1 MGSISKRC
9 LRFCAALLAAWLGLR
24 LVLPLMYPFLLG
36 ALLALGAEGAADFLE
51 RKLRLPRFLAA
62 GLAVGALVA
71 GLGGLLLLLAA
82 LAVSQLGGVCEG
94 LPSIAATVRSGLA
107 LLENRLLSLGSSL
120 PGYRQAIT
128 GLFSDGEELITR
140 VGRLVLGRAGAI
152 LTRLPGQTLSLGTA
166 LLSGFMICAK
176 LPSIRTRLRARR
188 ADPRLEALQ
197 KALGKLKNTGKLYLC
212 SQLKL
217 MGVTF
222 CLLFAGFSLLR
233 VGYPLLIALLV
244 TLVDALPVLGTGSVL
259 IPWAL
264 VCFLEGSAARALGLL
279 GLYATAALTRS
290 VLEPKLVGS
299 HLGLDPLVTL
309 MAMYCGLRLWGL
321 GGMLL
326 LPMLAAAVFTSPLLG
341 EGGTPQA

>member
-1 MGSISKRC
+1 MGSTSKHC

-36 ALLALGAEGAADFLE
+36 TLLALGAERAADFLE
-51 RKLRLPRFLAA
+51 RRLRLPRFLAA

-82 LAVSQLGGVCEG
+82 LAVSQLGGLCEA

-107 LLENRLLSLGSSL
+107 LLENRLLSLGSGL

-128 GLFSDGEELITR
+128 GLFSDGEELITK

-176 LPSIRTRLRARR
+176 LPNIRTRLRVRR

-341 EGGTPQA
+341 DGGTP

>member
-1 MGSISKRC
+1 MGSTSKRC

-51 RKLRLPRFLAA
+51 RRLRLPRFLAA

-71 GLGGLLLLLAA
+71 GLGGLVLLLAA
-82 LAVSQLGGVCEG
+82 LAVSQLGGLCEA

-107 LLENRLLSLGSSL
+107 LLENRLLALGSGL

-152 LTRLPGQTLSLGTA
+152 LTRLPGRTLSLGTA

-244 TLVDALPVLGTGSVL
+244 TLVDALPVLGTGSIL

-341 EGGTPQA
+341 DGGTP

>member
-1 MGSISKRC
+1 MGSTSKRC

-36 ALLALGAEGAADFLE
+36 ALLALGAERAADFLE
-51 RKLRLPRFLAA
+51 RRLRLPRFLAA

-71 GLGGLLLLLAA
+71 GLGGLMLLLAA
-82 LAVSQLGGVCEG
+82 LAVSQLGGLCQA

-107 LLENRLLSLGSSL
+107 LLENRLLSLGSGL
-120 PGYRQAIT
+120 PGYRQAIA

-341 EGGTPQA
+341 EGDTP

>member
-1 MGSISKRC
+1 MGSTSKRC

-36 ALLALGAEGAADFLE
+36 TLLALGAERAADFLE
-51 RKLRLPRFLAA
+51 RRLRLPRFLAA

-71 GLGGLLLLLAA
+71 GLGLLLLLLAA
-82 LAVSQLGGVCEG
+82 LAVSQLGGLCEA

-107 LLENRLLSLGSSL
+107 LLENRLLSLGSGL

-197 KALGKLKNTGKLYLC
+197 KVLGKLKNTGKLYLC

-341 EGGTPQA
+341 DGGAP

>member
-1 MGSISKRC
+1 MGSTSKRC

-51 RKLRLPRFLAA
+51 RRLRLPRFLAA

-71 GLGGLLLLLAA
+71 GLGGLVLLLAA
-82 LAVSQLGGVCEG
+82 LAVSQLGGLCQA

-107 LLENRLLSLGSSL
+107 LLENRLLSLGSGL

-128 GLFSDGEELITR
+128 GLFSDGEELITK

-188 ADPRLEALQ
+188 ADPRLETLQ

-326 LPMLAAAVFTSPLLG
+326 LPMLAAAVFASPLLG
-341 EGGTPQA
+341 DGGTP

>member
-1 MGSISKRC
+1 MGSSSKRC

-36 ALLALGAEGAADFLE
+36 ALLALGAERAADFLE
-51 RKLRLPRFLAA
+51 RRLRLPRFLAA

-82 LAVSQLGGVCEG
+82 LAVSQLGGLCEA

-107 LLENRLLSLGSSL
+107 LLENRLLSLGSGL

-128 GLFSDGEELITR
+128 GLFSDGEELVTK
-140 VGRLVLGRAGAI
+140 VGRLVLGWAGAI

-176 LPSIRTRLRARR
+176 LPRIRTRLRSRR
-188 ADPRLEALQ
+188 ADPRLETLQ

-341 EGGTPQA
+341 EGDTP

>member
-1 MGSISKRC
+1 MGSTSKRC

-36 ALLALGAEGAADFLE
+36 TLLALGAEGAADFWE
-51 RKLRLPRFLAA
+51 RRLRLPRFLAA
-62 GLAVGALVA
+62 GLAVGGLVA
-71 GLGGLLLLLAA
+71 GLGGLMLLLAA
-82 LAVSQLGGVCEG
+82 LAVSQLGGLCQA

-107 LLENRLLSLGSSL
+107 LLENRLLSLGSGL

-188 ADPRLEALQ
+188 ADPRLETLQ

-341 EGGTPQA
+341 DGGTP

>member
-1 MGSISKRC
+1 MGSTSKRC

-51 RKLRLPRFLAA
+51 RRLRLPRFLAA

-82 LAVSQLGGVCEG
+82 LAVSQLGGLCEA
-94 LPSIAATVRSGLA
+94 LPSIAATVRSGLE
-107 LLENRLLSLGSSL
+107 LLENRLLSLGAGL

-128 GLFSDGEELITR
+128 GLFSDGEELITK

-188 ADPRLEALQ
+188 ADPRLETLQ

-244 TLVDALPVLGTGSVL
+244 TLVDALPVLGTGSIL

-341 EGGTPQA
+341 DGGTP

>member
-1 MGSISKRC
+1 MGSSSKRC

-51 RKLRLPRFLAA
+51 RRLRLPRFLAA

-71 GLGGLLLLLAA
+71 GLGLLLLLLAA
-82 LAVSQLGGVCEG
+82 LAVSQLGGLCEA
-94 LPSIAATVRSGLA
+94 LPSIAATVRSGLE
-107 LLENRLLSLGSSL
+107 LLENRLLSLGAGL

-128 GLFSDGEELITR
+128 GLFSDGEELVTK

-188 ADPRLEALQ
+188 ADPKLETLQ
-197 KALGKLKNTGKLYLC
+197 KALGKLKNAGKLYLC

-244 TLVDALPVLGTGSVL
+244 ALVDALPVLGTGSVL

-264 VCFLEGSAARALGLL
+264 VCLLEGSGARALGLL

-341 EGGTPQA
+341 EGGTP

>member
-1 MGSISKRC
+1 MGSTSKRC

-51 RKLRLPRFLAA
+51 RRLRLPRFLAA

-71 GLGGLLLLLAA
+71 GLGLLLLLLAA
-82 LAVSQLGGVCEG
+82 LAVSQLGDLCQA

-107 LLENRLLSLGSSL
+107 LLENRLLSLGSGL

-128 GLFSDGEELITR
+128 GLFSDGEELVTK

-197 KALGKLKNTGKLYLC
+197 KALGKLKSTGKLYLC

-244 TLVDALPVLGTGSVL
+244 TLVDALPVLGTGSIL

-326 LPMLAAAVFTSPLLG
+326 LPMLAAAVFASPLRG
-341 EGGTPQA
+341 EGGTP

>member
-1 MGSISKRC
+1 MGSTSKRC

-36 ALLALGAEGAADFLE
+36 ALLALGAERAADFLE
-51 RKLRLPRFLAA
+51 RRLRLPRFLAA

-82 LAVSQLGGVCEG
+82 LAVSQLGGLCEA
-94 LPSIAATVRSGLA
+94 LPSIAATVRSGLE
-107 LLENRLLSLGSSL
+107 LLENRLLSLGAGL

-128 GLFSDGEELITR
+128 GLFSDGEELITK

-188 ADPRLEALQ
+188 ADPRLETLQ

-326 LPMLAAAVFTSPLLG
+326 LPMLAAAVFASPLLG
-341 EGGTPQA
+341 DGGTP

>member
-1 MGSISKRC
+1 MGSSSKRC

-51 RKLRLPRFLAA
+51 RRLRLPRFLAA

-82 LAVSQLGGVCEG
+82 LAVSQLGGLCEA
-94 LPSIAATVRSGLA
+94 LPSIAATVRSGLE
-107 LLENRLLSLGSSL
+107 LLENRLLSLGAGL

-222 CLLFAGFSLLR
+222 CLLFAGFSLLL

-244 TLVDALPVLGTGSVL
+244 TLVDALPVLGTGSIL

-264 VCFLEGSAARALGLL
+264 VCFLEGSTARALGLL

-341 EGGTPQA
+341 DGGTP

>member
-1 MGSISKRC
+1 MGSTSKRC

-36 ALLALGAEGAADFLE
+36 TLLALGAEGAADFLE
-51 RKLRLPRFLAA
+51 RRLRLPRFLAA

-82 LAVSQLGGVCEG
+82 LAVSQLGGLCEA

-107 LLENRLLSLGSSL
+107 LLENRLLSLGSGL
-120 PGYRQAIT
+120 PGYRQAII

-176 LPSIRTRLRARR
+176 LPSIRSRLCARR

-244 TLVDALPVLGTGSVL
+244 ALVDALPVLGTGSIL

-341 EGGTPQA
+341 DGGTP

>member
-1 MGSISKRC
+1 MGSTSKRC

-24 LVLPLMYPFLLG
+24 LVLPLMFPFLLG
-36 ALLALGAEGAADFLE
+36 TLLALGAERAADFLE
-51 RKLRLPRFLAA
+51 RRLRLPRFLAA

-71 GLGGLLLLLAA
+71 GLGGLMLLLAA
-82 LAVSQLGGVCEG
+82 LAVSQLGGLCEA

-107 LLENRLLSLGSSL
+107 LLENRLLSLGSGL

-244 TLVDALPVLGTGSVL
+244 TLVDALPVLGTGSIL

-341 EGGTPQA
+341 EGDTP

>member
-1 MGSISKRC
+1 MGSSSKRC
-9 LRFCAALLAAWLGLR
+9 LRFCAALLDAWLGLR

-36 ALLALGAEGAADFLE
+36 ALLALGAERAADFLE
-51 RKLRLPRFLAA
+51 RRLRLPRFLAA

-82 LAVSQLGGVCEG
+82 LAVSQLGGLCEA
-94 LPSIAATVRSGLA
+94 LPSIAATVRSGLE
-107 LLENRLLSLGSSL
+107 LLEDRLLSLGAGL

-197 KALGKLKNTGKLYLC
+197 KALGKLKNAGKLYLC

-244 TLVDALPVLGTGSVL
+244 ALVDALPVLGTGSVL

-264 VCFLEGSAARALGLL
+264 VCLLEGSGARALGLL

-341 EGGTPQA
+341 DGGTP

>member
-1 MGSISKRC
+1 MGSSSKRC

-51 RKLRLPRFLAA
+51 RRLRLPRFLAA

-82 LAVSQLGGVCEG
+82 LAVSQLGGLCEA
-94 LPSIAATVRSGLA
+94 LPSIAATVRSGLE
-107 LLENRLLSLGSSL
+107 LLENRLLSLGAGL

-244 TLVDALPVLGTGSVL
+244 TLVDALPVLGTGSIL

-341 EGGTPQA
+341 DGGTP

>member
-1 MGSISKRC
+1 MGSTSKRC

-51 RKLRLPRFLAA
+51 RRLRLPRFLAA

-71 GLGGLLLLLAA
+71 GLGGLMLLLAA
-82 LAVSQLGGVCEG
+82 LAVSQLGGLCEA
-94 LPSIAATVRSGLA
+94 LPSIGATVRSGLA
-107 LLENRLLSLGSSL
+107 LLEKRLLSLGSGL

-128 GLFSDGEELITR
+128 GLFSDGEELVTK

-197 KALGKLKNTGKLYLC
+197 KALGKLKSTGKLYLC

-244 TLVDALPVLGTGSVL
+244 TLVDALPVLGTGSIL

-326 LPMLAAAVFTSPLLG
+326 LPMLAAAVFTGPLLG
-341 EGGTPQA
+341 EGGRP

>member
-1 MGSISKRC
+1 MGSTSKRC

-36 ALLALGAEGAADFLE
+36 ALLALGAERAADFLE
-51 RKLRLPRFLAA
+51 RRLRLPRFLAA

-82 LAVSQLGGVCEG
+82 LAVSQLGGLCEA

-107 LLENRLLSLGSSL
+107 LLENRLLSLGSGL

-197 KALGKLKNTGKLYLC
+197 KALGKLKSTGKLYLC

-244 TLVDALPVLGTGSVL
+244 TLVDALPVLGTGSIL

-341 EGGTPQA
+341 EGDTP

>member
-1 MGSISKRC
+1 MGSSSKRC

-51 RKLRLPRFLAA
+51 RRLRLPRFLAA

-82 LAVSQLGGVCEG
+82 LAVSQLGGLCEA
-94 LPSIAATVRSGLA
+94 LPSIAATVRSGLE
-107 LLENRLLSLGSSL
+107 LLENRLLSLGAGL

-128 GLFSDGEELITR
+128 GLFSDGEELVTK

-176 LPSIRTRLRARR
+176 LPRIRTRLRSRR
-188 ADPRLEALQ
+188 ADPKLETLQ
-197 KALGKLKNTGKLYLC
+197 KALGKLKNAGKLYLC

-244 TLVDALPVLGTGSVL
+244 ALVDALPVLGTGSIL

-341 EGGTPQA
+341 DGGTP

>member
-1 MGSISKRC
+1 MGSTSKRC

-36 ALLALGAEGAADFLE
+36 ALLALGAEGAADLLE
-51 RKLRLPRFLAA
+51 RRLRLPRFLAA

-82 LAVSQLGGVCEG
+82 LAVSQLGGLCQA

-107 LLENRLLSLGSSL
+107 LLENRLLSLGSGL

-244 TLVDALPVLGTGSVL
+244 TLVDALPVLGTGSIL

-326 LPMLAAAVFTSPLLG
+326 LPMLAAAVFASPLLG
-341 EGGTPQA
+341 DGGTP

>member
-1 MGSISKRC
+1 MGSTSKRC

-51 RKLRLPRFLAA
+51 RRLRLPRFLAA

-82 LAVSQLGGVCEG
+82 LAVSQLGGLCQA

-107 LLENRLLSLGSSL
+107 LLENRLLSLGSGL

-188 ADPRLEALQ
+188 ADPRLETLQ

-341 EGGTPQA
+341 DGGTP

>member
-1 MGSISKRC
+1 MGSTSKRC

-36 ALLALGAEGAADFLE
+36 TLLALGAERAADFLE
-51 RKLRLPRFLAA
+51 RRLRLPRFLAA

-82 LAVSQLGGVCEG
+82 LAVSQLGGLCEA
-94 LPSIAATVRSGLA
+94 LPSIAATVRSGLE
-107 LLENRLLSLGSSL
+107 LLENRLLSLGSGL

-128 GLFSDGEELITR
+128 GLFSDGEELVTK

-244 TLVDALPVLGTGSVL
+244 TLVDALPVLGTGSIL

-341 EGGTPQA
+341 DGGTP

>member
-1 MGSISKRC
+1 MGSTSKRC

-36 ALLALGAEGAADFLE
+36 TLLALGAERAADFLE
-51 RKLRLPRFLAA
+51 RRLRLPRFLAA

-71 GLGGLLLLLAA
+71 GLGGLVLLLAA
-82 LAVSQLGGVCEG
+82 LAVSQLGGLCEA

-107 LLENRLLSLGSSL
+107 LLENRLLSLGSGL

-188 ADPRLEALQ
+188 ADPRLETLQ

-244 TLVDALPVLGTGSVL
+244 TLVDALPVLGTGSIL

-341 EGGTPQA
+341 DGGTP

>member
-1 MGSISKRC
+1 MGSTLKRC

-36 ALLALGAEGAADFLE
+36 ALLALGAEGVADFLE
-51 RKLRLPRFLAA
+51 RRLRLPRFLAA

-71 GLGGLLLLLAA
+71 GLGGLMLLLAA
-82 LAVSQLGGVCEG
+82 LAVSQLGGLCEA

-107 LLENRLLSLGSSL
+107 LLENRLLSLGSGL

-128 GLFSDGEELITR
+128 GLFSDGEELITK

-176 LPSIRTRLRARR
+176 LPSIRTRLRSRR

-197 KALGKLKNTGKLYLC
+197 KALGKLKNAGKLYLC

-244 TLVDALPVLGTGSVL
+244 TLVDALPVLGTGSIL

-264 VCFLEGSAARALGLL
+264 VCFLEGSGARALGLL

-321 GGMLL
+321 WGMLL

-341 EGGTPQA
+341 EGGGP

>member
-1 MGSISKRC
+1 MGSTSKRC
-9 LRFCAALLAAWLGLR
+9 LRFCAALLVAWLGLR

-51 RKLRLPRFLAA
+51 RRLRLPRFLAA

-71 GLGGLLLLLAA
+71 GLGGLMLLLAA
-82 LAVSQLGGVCEG
+82 LAVSQLGGLCQA

-107 LLENRLLSLGSSL
+107 LLENRLLSLGSGL

-264 VCFLEGSAARALGLL
+264 ICLLEGSGARALGLL

-341 EGGTPQA
+341 ESGRP

>member
-1 MGSISKRC
+1 MKRC

-51 RKLRLPRFLAA
+51 RRLRLPRFLAA

-71 GLGGLLLLLAA
+71 GLGGLMLLLAA
-82 LAVSQLGGVCEG
+82 LAVSQLGGLCQA

-107 LLENRLLSLGSSL
+107 LLENRLLSLGSGL

-128 GLFSDGEELITR
+128 GLFSDGEELVTR

-244 TLVDALPVLGTGSVL
+244 TLVDALPVLGTGSIL

-341 EGGTPQA
+341 EGDTP

>member
-1 MGSISKRC
+1 MGSTSKRC

-36 ALLALGAEGAADFLE
+36 TLLALGAERAADFLE
-51 RKLRLPRFLAA
+51 RRLRLPRFLAA

-71 GLGGLLLLLAA
+71 GLGGLVLLLAA
-82 LAVSQLGGVCEG
+82 LAVSQLGGLCEA

-107 LLENRLLSLGSSL
+107 LLENRLLSLGSGL

-128 GLFSDGEELITR
+128 GLFSDGEALITR

-244 TLVDALPVLGTGSVL
+244 TLVDALPVLGTGSIL

-341 EGGTPQA
+341 DGGTP

>member
-1 MGSISKRC
+1 MDEAVTGHQI
-9 LRFCAALLAAWLGLR
+9 R
-24 LVLPLMYPFLLG
+24 LQVH
-36 ALLALGAEGAADFLE
+36 A
-51 RKLRLPRFLAA
+51 
-62 GLAVGALVA
+62 
-71 GLGGLLLLLAA
+71 AA
-82 LAVSQLGGVCEG
+82 LAVSQLGGLCEA

-107 LLENRLLSLGSSL
+107 LLENRLLSLGSGL

-341 EGGTPQA
+341 DGGTP

>member
-1 MGSISKRC
+1 MGSTSKRC

-36 ALLALGAEGAADFLE
+36 TLLALGAEGAADFLE
-51 RKLRLPRFLAA
+51 RRLRLPRFLAA

-71 GLGGLLLLLAA
+71 GLGGLMLLLAA
-82 LAVSQLGGVCEG
+82 LAVSQLGGLCEA

-107 LLENRLLSLGSSL
+107 LLENRLLSLGSGL

-152 LTRLPGQTLSLGTA
+152 LTRLPGHTLSLGTA

-188 ADPRLEALQ
+188 ADPRLETLQ

-244 TLVDALPVLGTGSVL
+244 TLVDALPVLGTGSIL

-341 EGGTPQA
+341 DGGTP

>member
-1 MGSISKRC
+1 MGSSSKRC

-36 ALLALGAEGAADFLE
+36 TLLALGAERAADFLE
-51 RKLRLPRFLAA
+51 RRLRLPRFLAA

-71 GLGGLLLLLAA
+71 GLGLLLLLLAA
-82 LAVSQLGGVCEG
+82 LAVSQLGDLCQA

-107 LLENRLLSLGSSL
+107 LLENRLLSLGSGL

-197 KALGKLKNTGKLYLC
+197 KALGKLKSTGKLYLC

-244 TLVDALPVLGTGSVL
+244 TLVDALPVLGTGSIL

-326 LPMLAAAVFTSPLLG
+326 LPMLAAAVFASPLLG
-341 EGGTPQA
+341 EGDTP

>member
-1 MGSISKRC
+1 MGSSSKRC

-51 RKLRLPRFLAA
+51 RRLRLPRFLAA

-71 GLGGLLLLLAA
+71 GLGLLLLLLAA
-82 LAVSQLGGVCEG
+82 LAVSQLGGLCQA
-94 LPSIAATVRSGLA
+94 LPSIAATVRSGLE
-107 LLENRLLSLGSSL
+107 LLENRLLSLGAGL

-128 GLFSDGEELITR
+128 GLFSDGEELVTK

-197 KALGKLKNTGKLYLC
+197 KALGKLKNAGKLYLC

-244 TLVDALPVLGTGSVL
+244 ALVDALPVLGTGSVL

-341 EGGTPQA
+341 DGGTP

>member
-1 MGSISKRC
+1 MGSTSKRC

-36 ALLALGAEGAADFLE
+36 TLLALGAERAADFLE
-51 RKLRLPRFLAA
+51 RRLRLPRFLAA

-71 GLGGLLLLLAA
+71 GLGGLMLLLAA
-82 LAVSQLGGVCEG
+82 LAVSQLGGLCQA
-94 LPSIAATVRSGLA
+94 LPSIAATVRSGLE
-107 LLENRLLSLGSSL
+107 LLENRLLSLGSGL

-197 KALGKLKNTGKLYLC
+197 KALGKLKSTGKLYLC

-244 TLVDALPVLGTGSVL
+244 TLVDALPVLGTGSIL

-326 LPMLAAAVFTSPLLG
+326 LPMLAAAVFASPLLG
-341 EGGTPQA
+341 DGGTP

>member
-1 MGSISKRC
+1 MGSTSKRC

-51 RKLRLPRFLAA
+51 RRLRLPRFLAA

-71 GLGGLLLLLAA
+71 GLGGLVLLLAA
-82 LAVSQLGGVCEG
+82 LAVSQLGGLCEA

-107 LLENRLLSLGSSL
+107 LLENRLLSLGSGL

-188 ADPRLEALQ
+188 ADPRLETLQ

-244 TLVDALPVLGTGSVL
+244 TLVDALPVLGTGSIL

-341 EGGTPQA
+341 DGGTP

>member
-1 MGSISKRC
+1 MGSTSKRC

-36 ALLALGAEGAADFLE
+36 TLLALGAERAADFLE
-51 RKLRLPRFLAA
+51 RRLRLPRFLAA

-71 GLGGLLLLLAA
+71 GLGGLVLLLAA
-82 LAVSQLGGVCEG
+82 LAVSQLGGLCEA

-107 LLENRLLSLGSSL
+107 LLENRLLSLGSGL

-188 ADPRLEALQ
+188 ADPRLETLQ

-244 TLVDALPVLGTGSVL
+244 ALVDALPVLGTGSIL

-341 EGGTPQA
+341 DGGTP

>member
-1 MGSISKRC
+1 MGSTSKRC

-36 ALLALGAEGAADFLE
+36 ALLALGAERAADFLE
-51 RKLRLPRFLAA
+51 RRLRLPRFLAA

-82 LAVSQLGGVCEG
+82 LAVSQLGGLCEA

-107 LLENRLLSLGSSL
+107 LLENRLLSLGSGL

-197 KALGKLKNTGKLYLC
+197 KALGKLKSTGKLYLC

-341 EGGTPQA
+341 EGDTP

>member
-1 MGSISKRC
+1 MGSTSKRC
-9 LRFCAALLAAWLGLR
+9 LRFCAGLLAAWLGLR

-36 ALLALGAEGAADFLE
+36 ALLALGAERAADFLE
-51 RKLRLPRFLAA
+51 RRLRLPRFLAA

-71 GLGGLLLLLAA
+71 GLGGLMLLLAA
-82 LAVSQLGGVCEG
+82 LAVSQLGGLCQA

-107 LLENRLLSLGSSL
+107 LLENRLLSLGSGL

-341 EGGTPQA
+341 DGGTP